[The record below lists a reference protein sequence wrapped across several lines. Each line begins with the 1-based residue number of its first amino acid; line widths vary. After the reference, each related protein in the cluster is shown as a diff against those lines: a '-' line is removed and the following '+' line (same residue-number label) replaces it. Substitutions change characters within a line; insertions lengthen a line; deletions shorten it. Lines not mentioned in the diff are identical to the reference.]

1 MNSPKNGEDR
11 SRALAIAKNSLISRK
26 SWDHPMMVQ
35 EVEDVDAFE
44 DPDDVDREE
53 VGVKDARHTGSCTA
67 GPLVAD
73 AKMIGENS
81 PLSTSRLVGNG
92 WLRRW

>member
-53 VGVKDARHTGSCTA
+53 VGVKDARHTGRGTA

>member
-1 MNSPKNGEDR
+1 MGS
-11 SRALAIAKNSLISRK
+11 S
-26 SWDHPMMVQ
+26 PMMVQ

-67 GPLVAD
+67 GP
-73 AKMIGENS
+73 KMM
-81 PLSTSRLVGNG
+81 PTPR
-92 WLRRW
+92 